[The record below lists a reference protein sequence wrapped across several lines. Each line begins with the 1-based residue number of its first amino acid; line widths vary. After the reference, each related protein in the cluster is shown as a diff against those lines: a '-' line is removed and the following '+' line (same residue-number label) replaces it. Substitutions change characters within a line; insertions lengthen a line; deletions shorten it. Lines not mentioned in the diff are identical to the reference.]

1 MIVYFETSALI
12 KLLVEEEH
20 SEVCTL
26 IWDAAAL
33 RMTSRLSYPEA
44 RAALAEAMRSGR
56 LTRGG
61 LRKVKQELASRVD
74 EMTIIEATGD
84 IASRAGD
91 IAEAHALGGY
101 DALHLASALATE
113 TDDVVMATWDD
124 DLIRAAGELSL
135 GVATR

>member
-20 SEVCTL
+20 SEVCTV
-26 IWDAAAL
+26 IWDAADL
-33 RMTSRLSYPEA
+33 RMTSRLTYPEA
-44 RAALAEAMRSGR
+44 RAALATAMRSRR

-61 LRKVKQELASRVD
+61 HRKVKQELGRRVD

-91 IAEAHALGGY
+91 LAEAHALRGY
-101 DALHLASALATE
+101 DALHLASALAAE
-113 TDDVVMATWDD
+113 SADVVMATWDD